1 MDLMAHHSTDK
12 FNALNGRDKRLFF
25 ITIKMLEQQKWM
37 SDNNVHS
44 CKDRIISIFQPLGR
58 PPKENKTNDYEEKM
72 VRYSGERNEI
82 EATFG
87 TWKRVYK
94 ANNIRG
100 KLADTGA
107 TWTGMPLCK
116 KRDEVP
122 KESSSRPAFTT
133 RFWFFQQK
141 GCRMR
146 IIRFSHNSQ
155 MYLFSE
161 P

>member
-58 PPKENKTNDYEEKM
+58 PPKENKTDDYEEKM

-82 EATFG
+82 ETTFG
-87 TWKRVYK
+87 TGKRVYK

-107 TWTGMPLCK
+107 TWTAACHFAKNVMKFLRNLLHALLLLLDFRSVFST
-116 KRDEVP
+116 KRLSYENHTIL
-122 KESSSRPAFTT
+122 A
-133 RFWFFQQK
+133 
-141 GCRMR
+141 
-146 IIRFSHNSQ
+146 
-155 MYLFSE
+155 
-161 P
+161 